1 MLNRKKTRKGT
12 RIKRQFSL
20 VALASLSLI
29 VMVNTVSW
37 AGEAVNNF
45 VTVNI
50 EFQPPGS
57 EVPRRAL
64 GGGSRG
70 NINFMPNDDKAPT
83 TAKGGGARGDIS
95 FIPNDDKAP
104 TTARGGGAR
113 GDISFI
119 PNDDKVPTSARGG
132 GSREGVGFMPSGDT
146 PPENTK
152 GGGSR
157 NDSNLLQPAALL
169 PNTNIGW
176 TGSERPTFFVY
187 IPPTSESEVFFS
199 LYSED
204 RQQHYQTTFQ
214 LKKTGGIVAIKLP
227 AEAPALSMNK
237 PYQWSV
243 ILLKPGEMLRPDAYS
258 ISGWVKRVSA
268 PVTPETLKGKN
279 PGESQRAIALAA
291 LYAKSGI
298 WYDTLN
304 ILNQARLT
312 QPENLLLKKEWADL
326 LKQVGLE
333 HLAQESLTE
342 QL

>member
-1 MLNRKKTRKGT
+1 MRNRKKNRKGT
-12 RIKRQFSL
+12 RIKHQLSL
-20 VALASLSLI
+20 VALASLI
-29 VMVNTVSW
+29 VMAATVSW
-37 AGEAVNNF
+37 ALEPVNNNTP
-45 VTVNI
+45 VSVNI

-70 NINFMPNDDKAPT
+70 NINFMPSDDKAP
-83 TAKGGGARGDIS
+83 ANSKGGGSRGNINFMPS
-95 FIPNDDKAP
+95 DDKAP

-119 PNDDKVPTSARGG
+119 PNDDKVPTSAKGG
-132 GSREGVGFMPSGDT
+132 GSREGVGFVPSGDT

-169 PNTNIGW
+169 PTTNIGW
-176 TGSERPTFFVY
+176 TVSERPTFFVY

-237 PYQWSV
+237 P
-243 ILLKPGEMLRPDAYS
+243 
-258 ISGWVKRVSA
+258 
-268 PVTPETLKGKN
+268 
-279 PGESQRAIALAA
+279 
-291 LYAKSGI
+291 
-298 WYDTLN
+298 
-304 ILNQARLT
+304 
-312 QPENLLLKKEWADL
+312 
-326 LKQVGLE
+326 
-333 HLAQESLTE
+333 
-342 QL
+342 